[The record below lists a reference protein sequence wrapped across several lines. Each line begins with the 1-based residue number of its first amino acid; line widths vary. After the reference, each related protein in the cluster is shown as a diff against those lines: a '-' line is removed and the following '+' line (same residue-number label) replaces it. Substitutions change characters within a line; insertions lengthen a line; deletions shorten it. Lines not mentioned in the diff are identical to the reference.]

1 MGAPGIGVGGA
12 IGLTR
17 PERYVVA
24 LNITKTSNKRD
35 PPGDI
40 PTPAVTHQPRHD
52 RADDDKHG
60 DWGEHPLPAVTAVQD
75 ILGDDMAVVG
85 DIRHQQP
92 RENVGVHAE
101 TAEEGED
108 DDDGTHQGGAPA
120 QPVGDTGAHTA
131 DIPVFGADQAALP
144 DPPEEHV
151 TPVAFRCFVR
161 FGLAGRIPIA
171 VAGAGLAC
179 RRGIDVLA
187 LGVVV
192 TALLAAATVRLT
204 GLRLPRGLS

>member
-1 MGAPGIGVGGA
+1 MKAKALLVLSAIAMLGLASCSEGGTSSSPVDSSEESTSVSEETSESTSEPEPEPVRYSVTDSIDDHVTIVG
-12 IGLTR
+12 
-17 PERYVVA
+17 
-24 LNITKTSNKRD
+24 
-35 PPGDI
+35 
-40 PTPAVTHQPRHD
+40 
-52 RADDDKHG
+52 
-60 DWGEHPLPAVTAVQD
+60 LP
-75 ILGDDMAVVG
+75 
-85 DIRHQQP
+85 
-92 RENVGVHAE
+92 E